1 MVVSR
6 GQERSKSEARPEWRN
21 CDISDLCQLQRG
33 FDLTEA
39 TRTPGSVPVYSSSG
53 LAYFHNQAKLLPPA
67 VITGRKGLLG
77 KVYFVDEPCWPHDTT
92 LWVKDFKGNHPR
104 FVQIFLNE
112 FGLQRF
118 DAATSVP
125 TLNRNNVFGVPI
137 CLPPPS
143 EQRIITEVLSDVDAL
158 LAGLDRLIAKKRNL
172 KQAAMQQLL
181 TGQTR
186 LPGFQG
192 EWEVKRLG
200 EHVSFLKNGV
210 HSRAELTTNG
220 PIKNL
225 HYGDIHA
232 CGSVTLDPSSMP
244 SLSSDRARALGR
256 LMDGDLVFVD
266 ASEDLDGVGKS
277 VEIVGAAG
285 VQFVAGLHTIA
296 ARFDPVVLAHGF
308 KAYLQFCPPF
318 RLHLRR
324 LAAGTKVYATSRG
337 HIASAEIPL
346 PNVQEQTAIA
356 GVLSDMDAELT
367 PLEARRNKTRALKQA
382 MMQELL
388 TGRTRLV

>member
-1 MVVSR
+1 MPKYRLAKDDILIGNASVKRDGIGYANKFDGAAEDVIFAKYAYRASNLR
-6 GQERSKSEARPEWRN
+6 TILPLYLHHVLRAEFCRQWIVANSQTGTLTNLNKAAARAIP
-21 CDISDLCQLQRG
+21 I
-33 FDLTEA
+33 
-39 TRTPGSVPVYSSSG
+39 PVP
-53 LAYFHNQAKLLPPA
+53 KL
-67 VITGRKGLLG
+67 I
-77 KVYFVDEPCWPHDTT
+77 
-92 LWVKDFKGNHPR
+92 
-104 FVQIFLNE
+104 
-112 FGLQRF
+112 
-118 DAATSVP
+118 
-125 TLNRNNVFGVPI
+125 
-137 CLPPPS
+137 S
-143 EQRIITEVLSDVDAL
+143 EQRAIAAALSDVDAL
-158 LAGLDRLIAKKRNL
+158 LAGLDRLAVKKRDL

-210 HSRAELTTNG
+210 HSRAELMTNG

-232 CGSVTLDPSSMP
+232 CGGVTLDPSSMP
-244 SLSSDRARALGR
+244 SLASDRAHALGR

-296 ARFDPVVLAHGF
+296 ARFDPAVLAHGF

-337 HIASAEIPL
+337 HIASAEMPL
-346 PNVQEQTAIA
+346 PNVQEQAAIA

-367 PLEARRNKTRALKQA
+367 ALEARRDKTRALKQA